1 MKRFEERKEDLKK
14 ATNKLNEALK
24 EEVTDLEIDGI
35 LHRFEFTFELAWKT
49 MKDCLEDQ
57 GIVGKIGSPREI
69 IKEAFAA
76 GLIEN
81 GEIWIDMMISR
92 NELSHL
98 YDEETSR
105 EIFDDI
111 KEKYILEINK
121 LVKKLD
127 TI

>member
-81 GEIWIDMMISR
+81 GEIWMDMMISR

-105 EIFDDI
+105 EIFDYI
-111 KEKYILEINK
+111 KEKYILEIN
-121 LVKKLD
+121 
-127 TI
+127 

>member
-14 ATNKLNEALK
+14 AATKLNEALNG
-24 EEVTDLEIDGI
+24 EASELEIDGT

-49 MKDCLEDQ
+49 MKDCLENQ
-57 GIVGKIGSPREI
+57 GIVGKIGSQREI
-69 IKEAFAA
+69 LKEAFSA

-81 GEIWIDMMISR
+81 GEVWMDMMLSR

-105 EIFDDI
+105 EIYDDI

-121 LVKKLD
+121 LVQKLD
-127 TI
+127 NI